1 MLKPL
6 ARVAVPLFVWIILP
20 SSLVAGVS
28 TSQHP
33 TATFSG
39 VGPHSVKLTAC
50 NPWGCTE
57 ITKTVTVLDPQPTIL
72 SSLLPVTTVEAGQ
85 SVPLVSTGKGQPP
98 LTYTWKSFL
107 GTDLIQQIVGASTSW
122 NTGGVAPGIY
132 LVTLTLSNAS
142 GSVTSLPVPVVVV
155 PPKELDFYTLGP
167 CRILD
172 TRFGSPLGSGTA
184 KILELEGGCD
194 LPAGVRAISANVT
207 VLAAPE
213 AGSVSFFPGNYPDTG
228 TGTIYFSAGTVVA
241 NNAVLPLSTDG
252 TVKLAALANLA
263 NGGAVNVAIDIN
275 GYFVE
280 AP

>member
-1 MLKPL
+1 
-6 ARVAVPLFVWIILP
+6 
-20 SSLVAGVS
+20 
-28 TSQHP
+28 
-33 TATFSG
+33 
-39 VGPHSVKLTAC
+39 
-50 NPWGCTE
+50 WGCTE
-57 ITKTVTVLDPQPTIL
+57 ITKTVTVLDPRPTIL
-72 SSLLPVTTVEAGQ
+72 TSLVPVTTVEAGQ
-85 SVPLVSTGKGQPP
+85 SVPFLSTGKGQPP

-107 GTDLIQQIVGASTSW
+107 GTDLVGQVTGAAASW
-122 NTGGVAPGIY
+122 NTGGRAPGIY

-142 GSVTSLPVPVVVV
+142 GSATSVPVPVLVV

-194 LPAGVRAISANVT
+194 LPAGARAIPANVT
-207 VLAAPE
+207 VLAAP
-213 AGSVSFFPGNYPDTG
+213 APGSVSFFPGNYPNTG

-252 TVKLAALANLA
+252 TVKLAALADLTG
-263 NGGAVNVAIDIN
+263 GGAVNVAIDVN